1 MLNLSCTF
9 TSALSEVC
17 LSPHVALLC
26 SYLILRVSVMLLRY
40 FLYYFEMHTVTAVFT
55 GITFVFTFHIRC
67 IYIVSSLYFR
77 IFSTS
82 FLNVILSAE
91 LITLIS
97 MCVPF
102 LLSLIMVPDRL
113 SFDPPISEAV
123 CL

>member
-1 MLNLSCTF
+1 
-9 TSALSEVC
+9 
-17 LSPHVALLC
+17 
-26 SYLILRVSVMLLRY
+26 
-40 FLYYFEMHTVTAVFT
+40 
-55 GITFVFTFHIRC
+55 
-67 IYIVSSLYFR
+67 LYFR

-102 LLSLIMVPDRL
+102 LLSLIMVPDCL

-123 CL
+123 CLCLCVFYFYWKGYQLVHKTPNLGVTSLSLLAWFLSYGLPGLEGPTRDIYFPPA